1 MEKERR
7 GGMTA
12 AVGVVTFLMG
22 ILVGTALNG
31 YGQSRESGE
40 VPELESETVEQ
51 SDVMTP
57 EQLAAE
63 GYLAADVIRV
73 RVEDGQ
79 VQWYDGRLWNQVAA
93 VEELEKQDRFS
104 LAEDAF
110 KAFEEELRQEKA
122 AGREKIIGEE
132 QGTILVGQKETPKT
146 TRPNTTATAPQ
157 EPEETIPEAGGG
169 DSGGG
174 SGDSGGGGNPPAD
187 SGGTPNP
194 PPEVTQPPTDSGS
207 TGDGEDSVWSDD
219 YL

>member
-79 VQWYDGRLWNQVAA
+79 VQWYDGRLWNQVSS